1 MEDAKLRCALCPP
14 TLAGVPRH
22 SVGKVGSHCAMRDSR
37 FSSFATLWG
46 SSDPPSSL
54 EGSRVLGGLEF
65 VQSEQHQLVYG
76 SDGDGIALVTSLAYP
91 SRVASQM
98 IRELYSNLVDKF
110 ASEFASAGEN
120 GLNRKA
126 NKTLSDVC
134 KKYDDLH
141 SLDKISSLRGQVDV
155 VKSCMEDTIAEQ
167 LANMDTANSLAL
179 KAVDLTADAT
189 VLLDSSE
196 KLKQQMAWKN

>member
-1 MEDAKLRCALCPP
+1 
-14 TLAGVPRH
+14 
-22 SVGKVGSHCAMRDSR
+22 
-37 FSSFATLWG
+37 
-46 SSDPPSSL
+46 
-54 EGSRVLGGLEF
+54 
-65 VQSEQHQLVYG
+65 
-76 SDGDGIALVTSLAYP
+76 
-91 SRVASQM
+91 M